1 VKDIHKSEQEGTAL
15 RTHRCGEVSAA
26 LVGQTVS
33 VAGWAARVRNL
44 GGVVFV
50 DLRDRYGELQVVCR
64 DGEPLAMAGDF
75 KLESVL
81 AFTGEVRRR
90 PEGMVNPDK
99 ATGEVELVARSAVI
113 LNGCAPLPFQLDQA
127 DRAGEELR
135 LKYRYIHLRRPDML
149 RNLEIRHRAAQ
160 AARRYLSDR
169 GFLEV
174 ETPLLIRT
182 TPEGARDYVVPSR
195 IHHGQFY
202 ALPQSPQLYKQILMA
217 GGVDRYFQLAR
228 CLRDEDLRK
237 DRQPEHTQIDLE
249 MSFVGENDIYAVV
262 EEMMATIFAET
273 LGIDLP
279 TPFPRIDYD
288 EAMDLYG
295 SDKPDLRF
303 GCPMH
308 TVDDLVSG
316 CGFKVFEDAL
326 AAGGTVRCLNAS
338 GLAGWSRK
346 QVDELEQVAKKQ
358 GAFGLARAKVTA
370 EGVDTGIAKF
380 LGADFVAALKDRV
393 GGREGDLLLFVAGEA
408 DMARR
413 ALGAVRLEVAAK
425 AGWIPADSWALA
437 WVRNFPLFEADGQGG
452 WTACHHMFTMPRPED
467 LERLEEAP
475 GAARAQLY
483 DLVCNGVELGSGSIR
498 IHRRELQEKVFRIV
512 GMDRQEY
519 EAKFGFF
526 LEALGYGAPPHGGI
540 ALGLDRIVMLLT
552 GSPSLREVIAF
563 PKTTLAASP
572 LDGSPGPISNAQLE
586 ELHLMVRPMEEAE
599 GPDGRPATGDS

>member
-1 VKDIHKSEQEGTAL
+1 MNRMNQHDGMETNL
-15 RTHRCGEVSAA
+15 RTHRCGEVGVEQ
-26 LVGQTVS
+26 VGQTIS
-33 VAGWAARVRNL
+33 VAGWAGRIRNL

-50 DLRDRYGELQVVCR
+50 DLRDRYGELQIVCQ
-64 DGEPLAMAGDF
+64 DGDPLALADGF

-81 AFTGEVRRR
+81 GFTGEVRRR

-99 ATGEVELVARSAVI
+99 VTGEVELVARKAEI
-113 LNGCAPLPFQLDQA
+113 LNGCAPLPFQIDQA

-135 LKYRYIHLRRPDML
+135 LKYRYLHLRRPEMM
-149 RNLEIRHRAAQ
+149 RNLEIRHRAAM
-160 AARRYLSDR
+160 AARRYLSDH

-249 MSFVGENDIYAVV
+249 MSFVGENDVYAVV
-262 EEMMATIFAET
+262 EEMMASIFAET
-273 LGIDLP
+273 LGLDLP
-279 TPFPRIDYD
+279 TPFPRLSYD
-288 EAMDLYG
+288 DAMDLYG

-303 GCPMH
+303 GHPIH
-308 TVDDLVSG
+308 NLDDLVPG

-326 AAGGTVRCLNAS
+326 AGGGTVRCLCAP
-338 GLAGWSRK
+338 GLAAWSRK
-346 QVDELEQVAKKQ
+346 QVDELELVAKKH
-358 GAFGLARAKVTA
+358 GAFGLARTKVTA
-370 EGVDTGIAKF
+370 EGVDSGIGKF
-380 LGADFVAALKDRV
+380 LAAGFVDSVKERTGA
-393 GGREGDLLLFVAGEA
+393 REGDLLLFVAGQQG
-408 DMARR
+408 MARR
-413 ALGAVRLEVAAK
+413 ALGAVRLEAA
-425 AGWIPADSWALA
+425 AAADWIPEGEWALA
-437 WVRNFPLFEADGQGG
+437 WVRNFPLFEAAPDGG
-452 WTACHHMFTMPRPED
+452 WAACHHMFTQPRPED
-467 LERLEEAP
+467 VQNLEADP

-498 IHRRELQEKVFRIV
+498 IHQRELQERVFRIV
-512 GMDRQEY
+512 GMGEEEY
-519 EAKFGFF
+519 LAKFGFF
-526 LEALGYGAPPHGGI
+526 LEALGFGAPPHGGI
-540 ALGLDRIVMLLT
+540 ALGLDRIIMLLT

-572 LDGSPGPISNAQLE
+572 LDGSPGPISVAQLA
-586 ELHLMVRPMEEAE
+586 ELNLAITPPKS
-599 GPDGRPATGDS
+599 GDGESGGK